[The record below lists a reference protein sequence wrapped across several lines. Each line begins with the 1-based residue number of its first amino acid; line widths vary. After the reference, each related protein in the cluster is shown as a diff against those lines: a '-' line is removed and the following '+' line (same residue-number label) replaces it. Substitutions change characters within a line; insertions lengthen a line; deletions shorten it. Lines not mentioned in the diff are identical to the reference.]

1 MACDARGA
9 RWLAAPSKDSARS
22 RRAPPKICARTMR
35 ADVCAHTHASSP
47 TARQHSLC
55 KMLAL
60 QAKPNLAVRAPPRH
74 AARAFAR
81 GLEGSRCARRC
92 AAGSHALFPA
102 AGAQHRG
109 RVVRAVRAPSRRNR
123 APLAQAGGSG
133 ARRHLGMA
141 LPPPLHRRGSGSAC
155 ALRGRNRAARECPRV
170 QAAFSATHGRAP
182 RSSRSGAARA
192 RAPLAV
198 SAEAPKWNVV
208 PPTKVNVRRPALPA
222 CRARARFALRRRAS
236 PRGRLHPP
244 CRQRGAAAE
253 RGARVQ
259 SLIND
264 KGYTFLDIRTG
275 NEYRK
280 GSGLH
285 WCAPRAERSAAPQ
298 PLTACAPD
306 PGCTCRWR
314 RRLTTM

>member
-1 MACDARGA
+1 MACDARCA
-9 RWLAAPSKDSARS
+9 RCLAAPSKDSAPAG
-22 RRAPPKICARTMR
+22 APLQRYGCAAPV

-60 QAKPNLAVRAPPRH
+60 QAKPNLAVRAPLRL
-74 AARAFAR
+74 AARAFPR

-92 AAGSHALFPA
+92 AAGPHALSPA

-109 RVVRAVRAPSRRNR
+109 RVVRAVRAPTRRNR

-141 LPPPLHRRGSGSAC
+141 LPPGLHRRGNGSAC
-155 ALRGRNRAARECPRV
+155 ALRGCNRAARECPRV
-170 QAAFSATHGRAP
+170 LSAISASHGRLP

-222 CRARARFALRRRAS
+222 CRARARFALRLRTS

-285 WCAPRAERSAAPQ
+285 WCVPRAERSAAPQ
-298 PLTACAPD
+298 PLTACAPG

-314 RRLTTM
+314 RRLTMT